1 MNPRII
7 KGKIDSL
14 FFSAGN
20 LLNVYNNPQRR
31 GWRLERKAKHQ
42 RLHHYEVRLWPLSCE
57 ALGKLVTSQNAPLLF
72 FLNLENRVMTELILH
87 KVALENK

>member
-7 KGKIDSL
+7 KGKFDSL

-31 GWRLERKAKHQ
+31 GWCLERKAKHQ
-42 RLHHYEVRLWPLSCE
+42 RLYRYEARLWPLSSCE
-57 ALGKLVTSQNAPLLF
+57 ALGKLVTSLTPLHP
-72 FLNLENRVMTELILH
+72 LENRAMAELILH
-87 KVALENK
+87 RVALENK